1 MNCPECGSKDNRTL
15 ITNGHLPDEVVRR
28 RVCGS
33 CKHAWYT
40 VEMRVPHHA
49 IGWCER
55 HTNQSKP
62 VLRMALT
69 LQPSFVEPADVM
81 DNLAKANA
89 AIQRKAALK
98 YREDL

>member
-1 MNCPECGSKDNRTL
+1 MNCPECGSKENRTL

-81 DNLAKANA
+81 ENLAKANA

>member
-1 MNCPECGSKDNRTL
+1 MNCPECGSKENRTR

-28 RVCGS
+28 RVCSS

-69 LQPSFVEPADVM
+69 LQPSFVEPFDVM
-81 DNLAKANA
+81 ENLAKANA
-89 AIQRKAALK
+89 ARWKK
-98 YREDL
+98 WSVENGEYS

>member
-1 MNCPECGSKDNRTL
+1 MNCPECGSKENRTL

-81 DNLAKANA
+81 ENLAKANA
-89 AIQRKAALK
+89 VRWKKWAVENGE
-98 YREDL
+98 YS

>member
-1 MNCPECGSKDNRTL
+1 MNCPECGSKENRTP

-28 RVCGS
+28 RVCSS

-40 VEMRVPHHA
+40 VEMRVPHYA

-62 VLRMALT
+62 VLRTALT
-69 LQPSFVEPADVM
+69 LQPSFVEPADVKE
-81 DNLAKANA
+81 NLAKANA
-89 AIQRKAALK
+89 ARWQKWAVQNGE
-98 YREDL
+98 YS